1 MNAKG
6 PLGPPHPAKTHP
18 PYPTAHTGYKS
29 SLIWNAVCQRVSRS
43 HLQGA
48 GKTNT
53 RAVLRYLLYVLTTY
67 KLVFLP

>member
-1 MNAKG
+1 MPKAHWG
-6 PLGPPHPAKTHP
+6 HPTPPRPIP
-18 PYPTAHTGYKS
+18 PYLTAHTGYKS
-29 SLIWNAVCQRVSRS
+29 SLIWNAACQRVSRS